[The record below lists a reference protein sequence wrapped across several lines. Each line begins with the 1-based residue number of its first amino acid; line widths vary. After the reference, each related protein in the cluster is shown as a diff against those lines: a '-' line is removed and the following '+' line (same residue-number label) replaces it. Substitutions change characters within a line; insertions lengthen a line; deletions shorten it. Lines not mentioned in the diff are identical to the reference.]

1 MIVGDEILH
10 PATGKQ
16 IGWKK
21 EILQE
26 LKVASTEKTMS
37 SVVKI
42 RSQSTKQLNPC
53 DLVISR

>member
-1 MIVGDEILH
+1 MKVSDEILH
-10 PATGKQ
+10 PATGKH

-26 LKVASTEKTMS
+26 LKVVSTEKTMS

-42 RSQSTKQLNPC
+42 RSQSTKQLNPG